1 MPPTLPASCS
11 LADLAAWVHK
21 MWAFDDRIM
30 PEDTEMARAV
40 RALLED
46 VATRTARDVA
56 NGPFVTEREIPAV
69 VARVLAT
76 ALGAE
81 RA

>member
-1 MPPTLPASCS
+1 MPKSCEV
-11 LADLAAWVHK
+11 ADLAAWVHK

-46 VATRTARDVA
+46 AATRSVRAVM

-69 VARVLAT
+69 VARVL
-76 ALGAE
+76 GAP
-81 RA
+81 

>member
-1 MPPTLPASCS
+1 MTLPKSCS
-11 LADLAAWVHK
+11 LADLALFARD
-21 MWAFDDRIM
+21 AFYGDAID
-30 PEDTEMARAV
+30 PEKWPRFDGVARAV

-69 VARVLAT
+69 VARVLD
-76 ALGAE
+76 GAP
-81 RA
+81 

>member
-1 MPPTLPASCS
+1 MPPTLPKSCQV
-11 LADLAAWVHK
+11 ADLAKWVHA
-21 MWAFDDRIM
+21 MWSDDDEIM
-30 PEDTEMARAV
+30 PEDVEEARAV

-69 VARVLAT
+69 VARVL
-76 ALGAE
+76 GAP
-81 RA
+81 